1 MKQRI
6 PSSPSK
12 VTKVLA
18 LSTEADTW
26 MPTQKTFLFVGSLK
40 QEPTLVQVW
49 ARNQAQRINHDW
61 HMEVIVSFA
70 RECLVGIWPTH
81 FQGNVPEKI
90 FFLIKRGKK
99 CVKKRSPLSSWKLVK
114 RCSCLVLWQPHCEN
128 EGKLR
133 ELTRRFPRGLAL
145 WSGWTQSWS
154 HLSRQLS
161 LGKNNPTLFIPLW
174 SRILFVKLKAFSR
187 YQNFL
192 PTVHL
197 L

>member
-61 HMEVIVSFA
+61 HMEVIVTFA

-133 ELTRRFPRGLAL
+133 ELKRRFPCGVAEPNPGVTYLVSCHWGKITPHCLFHFGRESYL
-145 WSGWTQSWS
+145 WNWKHSVGTKIFLQQFTYWY
-154 HLSRQLS
+154 
-161 LGKNNPTLFIPLW
+161 GK
-174 SRILFVKLKAFSR
+174 
-187 YQNFL
+187 
-192 PTVHL
+192 
-197 L
+197 